1 MFFGRAV
8 HGQMV
13 FLTVVCRTVD
23 GVTME
28 EFPFRPCFV
37 LAKLEISVVAGFFV
51 FKLYK
56 YDAISFIGVGF
67 SRNACYYKLNYCQF
81 QPFIA
86 FSSKS
91 VTSLFEICDTYLLHR
106 D

>member
-37 LAKLEISVVAGFFV
+37 LAKLEISVVAGFLCV
-51 FKLYK
+51 
-56 YDAISFIGVGF
+56 
-67 SRNACYYKLNYCQF
+67 
-81 QPFIA
+81 
-86 FSSKS
+86 
-91 VTSLFEICDTYLLHR
+91 
-106 D
+106 